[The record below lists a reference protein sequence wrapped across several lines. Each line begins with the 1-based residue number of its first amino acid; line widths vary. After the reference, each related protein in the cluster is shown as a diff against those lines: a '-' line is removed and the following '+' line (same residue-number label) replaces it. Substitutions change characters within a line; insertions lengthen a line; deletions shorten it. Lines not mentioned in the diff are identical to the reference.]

1 MLGIYCKNK
10 IKRIGP
16 FLINGIIVVCL
27 LSGCKS
33 VTIVDPLVLS
43 EIAPL
48 PRTVV
53 VKPVIEYEPV
63 YSVMRII
70 EVSEENGLQK
80 YFLVR
85 LGADKTGVA
94 RGVSGDIAEDADFQ
108 KIIGTYKIIEI
119 YGDFFRGQIDS
130 LSYKIGPTA
139 YIRVKTGEKVK
150 EEK

>member
-85 LGADKTGVA
+85 LGADKTGIA
-94 RGVSGDIAEDADFQ
+94 LGVSGDIAEDADFQ
-108 KIIGTYKIIEI
+108 KIIGSYKIIEI

-130 LSYKIGPTA
+130 LSYKIGTVA

>member
-85 LGADKTGVA
+85 LGADKTGIA
-94 RGVSGDIAEDADFQ
+94 LGVSGDIAEDADFQ
-108 KIIGTYKIIEI
+108 KIIGSYKIIEI
-119 YGDFFRGQIDS
+119 YGGFFRGQIDS
-130 LSYKIGPTA
+130 LSYKIGTVA